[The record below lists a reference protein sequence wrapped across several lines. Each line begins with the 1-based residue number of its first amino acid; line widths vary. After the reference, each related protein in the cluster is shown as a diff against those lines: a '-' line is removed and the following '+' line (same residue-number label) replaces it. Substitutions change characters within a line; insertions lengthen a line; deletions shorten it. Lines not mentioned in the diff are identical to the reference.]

1 MGQRARSHQRT
12 RRGTL
17 CPSHSGTDGAFG
29 TRHIGSR
36 LPGARTIDDCRTGRK
51 GHRPAHQLRAEH
63 GRPSLGR
70 RNNCLGARAARVSEG
85 CCIRALGPGNS
96 GLAQTVPESLAA
108 LDERAALMAG
118 RKLNGSRRSHP
129 AACLPLRYDSTNST
143 NLVLSSSTAG
153 GSRAETNTASSY
165 CGPARTRKA
174 SASGRRSILLNT

>member
-1 MGQRARSHQRT
+1 MRQRSRSHQRT
-12 RRGTL
+12 RRSTL

-29 TRHIGSR
+29 TRHIGSK
-36 LPGARTIDDCRTGRK
+36 LPCARPIDDCRTRRK

-85 CCIRALGPGNS
+85 CRIRASGPGNN

-129 AACLPLRYDSTNST
+129 AACLPLWYDSTSST

-153 GSRAETNTASSY
+153 GSRAETNTASS
-165 CGPARTRKA
+165 
-174 SASGRRSILLNT
+174 